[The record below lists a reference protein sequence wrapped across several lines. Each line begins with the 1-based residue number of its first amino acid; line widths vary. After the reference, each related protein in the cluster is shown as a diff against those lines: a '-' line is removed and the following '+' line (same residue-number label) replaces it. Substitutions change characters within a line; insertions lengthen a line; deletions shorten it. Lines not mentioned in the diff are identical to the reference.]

1 LNAEA
6 VPLTDDGRLYALP
19 LPFELNGRVASHPI
33 DSHGVATMNAYLAIE
48 DGHAVLVDTGFTAQ
62 ESLLRKM
69 LDALLPVGTRLT
81 IWSLR
86 IGEFASVCNIR
97 TVVENYNVDTLCA
110 AQGNPAV
117 WVDFRPDLA
126 PYGTDVGQG
135 ALGEVEERVISA
147 GDQAPVGSSGRVLN
161 AIEAPL
167 RLLPTH
173 WAWDERTRTLF
184 TADAF
189 THAWRETQDGP
200 WTITADD
207 DPTTPEGI
215 WHYYVH
221 SRFWWLPG
229 ARTKTLRRGIADVFA
244 KYDVET
250 IAPAF
255 GCVIRGRD
263 AVQRHVR
270 VMDELLESAADEP
283 SIGLEVGDWS
293 LTGARQ

>member
-1 LNAEA
+1 LKAEA
-6 VPLTDDGRLYALP
+6 IPLSDDGRLYALP

-33 DSHGVATMNAYLAIE
+33 DSRGVATMNAYLAIE

-62 ESLLRKM
+62 EPQLREM
-69 LDALLPVGTRLT
+69 LDALLPAGTRLT

-117 WVDFRPDLA
+117 WVDFRPDQA

-135 ALGEVEERVISA
+135 ALGDVEERVISA
-147 GDQAPVGSSGRVLN
+147 GGQVQVGSAGRVLN
-161 AIEAPL
+161 TLEATL

-173 WAWDERTRTLF
+173 WAWDEQTRTLF

-189 THAWRETQDGP
+189 THAWRDTGEGP

-215 WHYYVH
+215 WNYYIH

-229 ARTKTLRRGIADVFA
+229 ARTETLRMGIADVFA

-255 GCVIRGRD
+255 GCIIRGRD
-263 AVQRHVR
+263 AVERHVR
-270 VMDELLESAADEP
+270 MMDELLESAAGEP
-283 SIGLEVGDWS
+283 SIGLEVGSWA
-293 LTGARQ
+293 LTGASR

>member
-1 LNAEA
+1 LHTEA
-6 VPLTDDGRLYALP
+6 VALSDDGRLYALP

-33 DSHGVATMNAYLAIE
+33 ESRGVATMNAYLAIE
-48 DGHAVLVDTGFTAQ
+48 DGHAVLVDTGFTTQ

-69 LDALLPVGTRLT
+69 LDALLAVGMRLT

-86 IGEFASVCNIR
+86 VGEYASVCNIR
-97 TVVENYNVDTLCA
+97 TVAENYDVDALCA

-117 WVDFRPDLA
+117 WVDFRPDLV
-126 PYGTDVGQG
+126 PYGTEVGQG
-135 ALGEVEERVISA
+135 ALGEVQERVISA
-147 GDQAPVGSSGRVLN
+147 GDQVPVGSAGRVLN
-161 AIEAPL
+161 AMEAPL

-173 WAWDERTRTLF
+173 WAWDEQTRTLF

-189 THAWRETQDGP
+189 THAWRETEDGT

-215 WHYYVH
+215 WNYYVG

-229 ARTKTLRRGIADVFA
+229 ARTEKLRSGIAEVFA
-244 KYDVET
+244 KHDVET
-250 IAPAF
+250 IAPSF
-255 GCVIRGRD
+255 GCIIRGRE
-263 AVQRHVR
+263 AVERHVR
-270 VMDELLESAADEP
+270 IMDELLESAAAQP
-283 SIGLEVGDWS
+283 SIGLEVGSWS

>member
-1 LNAEA
+1 M
-6 VPLTDDGRLYALP
+6 PLTDDGRLYALP
-19 LPFELNGRVASHPI
+19 LPFEIDGRVASHPI
-33 DSHGVATMNAYLAIE
+33 DSRGVATMNAYLAIE

-62 ESLLRKM
+62 ESQLRKM

-86 IGEFASVCNIR
+86 IGEFASVCNVR
-97 TVVENYNVDTLCA
+97 TVVENYNVDALCA

-126 PYGTDVGQG
+126 PYGTDVGHG
-135 ALGEVEERVISA
+135 ALGVLKERVVSA
-147 GDQAPVGSSGRVLN
+147 GDQVPVGSAGRVLN
-161 AIEAPL
+161 AMEAPL
-167 RLLPTH
+167 RLLPTN

-189 THAWRETQDGP
+189 THGWRETADGP

-215 WHYYVH
+215 WDYYVH

-229 ARTKTLRRGIADVFA
+229 ARTETLRRAIAEVFA
-244 KYDVET
+244 KHDVET

-255 GCVIRGRD
+255 GCIIRGRD
-263 AVQRHVR
+263 AVERHVR
-270 VMDELLESAADEP
+270 FMDELLESAAAQP
-283 SIGLEVGDWS
+283 SIGLEVGSWS
-293 LTGARQ
+293 LAEARP

>member
-1 LNAEA
+1 LKAEA
-6 VPLTDDGRLYALP
+6 VPLSDDGRLYALP

-33 DSHGVATMNAYLAIE
+33 DSRGVATINAYLAIE
-48 DGHAVLVDTGFTAQ
+48 DGHAVLMDTGFTTQ
-62 ESLLRKM
+62 ETLLRKM
-69 LDALLPVGTRLT
+69 LDGLLPVGTRLT

-97 TVVENYNVDTLCA
+97 TVVENYDVDTLCA
-110 AQGNPAV
+110 GQGNPTV

-135 ALGEVEERVISA
+135 ALGEIEERVISA
-147 GDQAPVGSSGRVLN
+147 GDQVPVGSAGRVLN
-161 AIEAPL
+161 ALDATL

-173 WAWDERTRTLF
+173 WAWDEQTHTLF

-189 THAWRETQDGP
+189 THAWRETDEGP

-215 WHYYVH
+215 WDYYTQ

-229 ARTKTLRRGIADVFA
+229 ARTETLRSGIAEVFA
-244 KYDVET
+244 THDVET
-250 IAPAF
+250 IAPSF
-255 GCVIRGRD
+255 GCIIRGRD
-263 AVQRHVR
+263 AVKRHVR
-270 VMDELLESAADEP
+270 IMDELLEFAGGQP

>member
-1 LNAEA
+1 M
-6 VPLTDDGRLYALP
+6 PLTDDGRLYALP
-19 LPFELNGRVASHPI
+19 LPFEVNGRVASHPI
-33 DSHGVATMNAYLAIE
+33 DSRGVATMNAYLAIE

-62 ESLLRKM
+62 ESQLRKM

-86 IGEFASVCNIR
+86 IGEFASVCNVR
-97 TVVENYNVDTLCA
+97 TVVENYNVDALCA

-126 PYGTDVGQG
+126 PYGTDVGHG
-135 ALGEVEERVISA
+135 ALGELKERVVSA
-147 GDQAPVGSSGRVLN
+147 GDQVPVGSAGRMLN
-161 AIEAPL
+161 AMEAPL

-189 THAWRETQDGP
+189 THGWRETADGP

-207 DPTTPEGI
+207 DPTSPEGV
-215 WHYYVH
+215 WNYYVH

-229 ARTKTLRRGIADVFA
+229 ARTETLRTGIAEVFA

-255 GCVIRGRD
+255 GCIIRGRD
-263 AVQRHVR
+263 AVERHVR
-270 VMDELLESAADEP
+270 LMDELLEAAAAQP
-283 SIGLEVGDWS
+283 SSGLEVGSWS
-293 LTGARQ
+293 LAGPRS